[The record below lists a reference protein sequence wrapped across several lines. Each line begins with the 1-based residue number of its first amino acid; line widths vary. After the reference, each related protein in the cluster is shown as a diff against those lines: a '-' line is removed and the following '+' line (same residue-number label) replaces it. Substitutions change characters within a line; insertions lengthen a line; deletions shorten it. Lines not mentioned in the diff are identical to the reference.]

1 MVKQL
6 YPATGKYSIM
16 YSIAENAEKFITAAG
31 NLAETK
37 VELAK
42 LKATAKVSQSL
53 ASVLS
58 IIMVIVFGG
67 GAITIVSFGFAYLIG
82 QALDNISYGFFII
95 GTVYALAGLLV
106 YVKRKEWIQQP
117 LSDLFIDKIT
127 GNDD

>member
-6 YPATGKYSIM
+6 YPATGKHSIM
-16 YSIAENAEKFITAAG
+16 YSITENAEKFIAAAG

-67 GAITIVSFGFAYLIG
+67 GAITIISFGFAYLIG